1 MGEFNLT
8 NIEILFWVLLILY
21 LGVSLTFNY
30 LLIKYEAKVKWVKR
44 KSKLLESLLEDH
56 DQLGKESGKSRITGP
71 FFLGYR
77 RPISNSSSAKQSSG
91 SMGKINRRSCC
102 SEYNKQS
109 PGSFWGPITAIF
121 KLMTIKDVLRQI
133 DDVESKLTDHFKKK
147 DEKAKDIQMSMESSR
162 LITRSLLDQYTTEE
176 DKSVAKNVHNF
187 VAARNQKQNKPST
200 SFDELIKKSM
210 HLFSGMEERWSIYL
224 LLPLH
229 AFLKDLSQLRLE
241 TEKCWR
247 TVAEEII
254 KDAEILICSYLWWF
268 QTFGILKKFTMD
280 IPFVTHQFRKEMKL
294 IVTEFHKLL
303 KYNLTFFDRT
313 AEKSTLSSITEERE
327 ITSAIKS
334 IDSMLKN
341 LDTSPEQVAEMN
353 SMCDALDKMH
363 EQLQK
368 AEETAGRNAC
378 AQQLKAIA
386 QELDNFLEWYVTG
399 PELNQIEIRNAIDL
413 LLAYPILSIP
423 STNHHSSQ

>member
-1 MGEFNLT
+1 
-8 NIEILFWVLLILY
+8 
-21 LGVSLTFNY
+21 
-30 LLIKYEAKVKWVKR
+30 
-44 KSKLLESLLEDH
+44 
-56 DQLGKESGKSRITGP
+56 
-71 FFLGYR
+71 
-77 RPISNSSSAKQSSG
+77 
-91 SMGKINRRSCC
+91 
-102 SEYNKQS
+102 
-109 PGSFWGPITAIF
+109 
-121 KLMTIKDVLRQI
+121 
-133 DDVESKLTDHFKKK
+133 
-147 DEKAKDIQMSMESSR
+147 
-162 LITRSLLDQYTTEE
+162 
-176 DKSVAKNVHNF
+176 
-187 VAARNQKQNKPST
+187 
-200 SFDELIKKSM
+200 M

-294 IVTEFHKLL
+294 IVTEFNKLL